1 MKLYAYN
8 FYSRAERVIWVLE
21 ELGYQYDLIRL
32 DPLKG
37 ETNTPEFIQLNPSKK
52 IPVLVHEDKILTESL
67 AIMEYLSDISD
78 KEPLVPLGVNDS
90 YLYHKYI
97 HYGLSEIEPYLWIA
111 EQATTL
117 SHVYQWPKETYE
129 YSIERARGNLEISW
143 DWFKN
148 KRYLVKEFGIVDIY
162 FQQMIRWAEK
172 HKIKYPDHIADYL
185 KNLESRKSFTKIKKM
200 LKELEK

>member
-52 IPVLVHEDKILTESL
+52 IPVLVHEDKVLTESL

-117 SHVYQWPKETYE
+117 SHVYQWPEGTYD
-129 YSIERARGNLEISW
+129 YSIERARSNLEISW

-148 KRYLVKEFGIVDIY
+148 KHYLVKEFGIVDIY

-172 HKIKYPDHIADYL
+172 HNIKYPDHIADYL